1 MTTGTGSGGEAV
13 PIHSLGYLRLESTDL
28 EAWRTFAGDF
38 LGLMPVAAEGDDS
51 LRYRM
56 DHYPPR
62 LVVSPG
68 SEDRATAIGFE
79 VLNQRDLARVVGA
92 VEGAGIKVSDG
103 TDAECADRRVTGL
116 ARFDDPA
123 GNPVE
128 LFYGPVLDHVPVR
141 LPTVS
146 SFVTGDMG
154 MGHVIVTAEDGRGL
168 VDFYTGALGFYERNT
183 MGSRSRRVWFLSSNE
198 RHHTLGVA
206 TAPGRGRLLHLM
218 VEAATLDDVGLA
230 LDRAERHRIP
240 LMNSLGK
247 HTNDEMVSFYVY
259 SPERYAIEFGFGGL
273 RVRGEQPTYQIT
285 AGAYWG
291 HKFSPPPAGRKTDD

>member
-1 MTTGTGSGGEAV
+1 V
-13 PIHSLGYLRLESTDL
+13 PIHSLGYLRLTSTDL

-38 LGLMPVAAEGDDS
+38 LGLMPVTTVPGDS

-68 SEDRATAIGFE
+68 PESKAAAIGLE
-79 VLNQRDLARVVGA
+79 VLNERDLARVAAA
-92 VEGAGIKVSDG
+92 VEATGLKVTAG
-103 TDAECADRRVTGL
+103 TEAECADRRVTGM
-116 ARFDDPA
+116 ARFEDPA
-123 GNPVE
+123 GNPIE
-128 LFYGPVLDHVPVR
+128 LFYGPVLDHVPVQ
-141 LPTVS
+141 LPTVT

-168 VDFYTGALGFYERNT
+168 VDFYAGALGFYERNT
-183 MGSRSRRVWFLSSNE
+183 MRGRTGMVWFLSSND

-218 VEAATLDDVGLA
+218 VEAASLDDVGLA
-230 LDRAERHRIP
+230 LDRAGKLGIP

-247 HTNDEMVSFYVY
+247 HTNDKMVSFYVY
-259 SPERYAIEFGFGGL
+259 SPENYAIEFGFGGL
-273 RVRGEQPTYQIT
+273 RVHGEQPTYEIT
-285 AGAYWG
+285 AGAHWG
-291 HKFSPPPAGRKTDD
+291 HKFSPPPRREGSR

>member
-1 MTTGTGSGGEAV
+1 M
-13 PIHSLGYLRLESTDL
+13 PIHSLGYLRLESTGL
-28 EAWRTFAGDF
+28 GAWRTFAGDF
-38 LGLMPVAAEGDDS
+38 LGLMPVAAQGDDS

-68 SEDRATAIGFE
+68 SEDKASAIGFE
-79 VLNQRDLARVVGA
+79 VLNKRDLARVVGT
-92 VEGAGIKVSDG
+92 VEDAGIKVREG
-103 TDAECADRRVTGL
+103 TEAECADRQVTGL

-154 MGHVIVTAEDGRGL
+154 MGHVIVTAEDGLGL
-168 VDFYTGALGFYERNT
+168 ADFYTGVLGFHERNT
-183 MGSRSRRVWFLSSNE
+183 MGSGGRRVWFLSSND

-230 LDRAERHRIP
+230 LDRAEKHGIP
-240 LMNSLGK
+240 LMHTLGR
-247 HTNDEMVSFYVY
+247 HTNDQMVSFYVY
-259 SPERYAIEFGFGGL
+259 SPERYAIEFGYGGL

-285 AGAYWG
+285 AGAHWG
-291 HKFSPPPAGRKTDD
+291 HKFSPPPALSPPPAGRQSDD

>member
-1 MTTGTGSGGEAV
+1 
-13 PIHSLGYLRLESTDL
+13 
-28 EAWRTFAGDF
+28 
-38 LGLMPVAAEGDDS
+38 
-51 LRYRM
+51 M

-62 LVVSPG
+62 LVVTAGPA
-68 SEDRATAIGFE
+68 DKATAIGFE
-79 VLNQRDLARVVGA
+79 VSNKPDMERVVDA
-92 VEGAGIKVSDG
+92 VERAGVAVLAGSE
-103 TDAECADRRVTGL
+103 AECADRRVTGL

-128 LFYGPVLDHVPVR
+128 LFYGPVLDHVPVK

-154 MGHVIVTAEDGRGL
+154 MGHVIVTAEDARGL
-168 VDFYTGALGFYERNT
+168 VDFYTRALGFFERNT
-183 MGSRSRRVWFLSSNE
+183 MGGRSRRVWFLSPND

-230 LDRAERHRIP
+230 LDRAEKLEIP
-240 LMNSLGK
+240 LMHSLGK
-247 HTNDEMVSFYVY
+247 HTNDEMISFYVY

-291 HKFSPPPAGRKTDD
+291 HKFFPPPAGRKSDD

>member
-1 MTTGTGSGGEAV
+1 V

-38 LGLMPVAAEGDDS
+38 LGLMPVAAQDDDS

-68 SEDRATAIGFE
+68 PEDRATAIGLE
-79 VLNQRDLARVVGA
+79 VLNERDLARVVGA
-92 VEGAGIKVSDG
+92 VEGAGIKVTEG
-103 TDAECADRRVTGL
+103 TEAECAGRRVTGL

-168 VDFYTGALGFYERNT
+168 ADFYTGVLGLYERNT
-183 MGSRSRRVWFLSSNE
+183 MGSGRRRVWFLSSND

-230 LDRAERHRIP
+230 LDRAEKQGIP
-240 LMNSLGK
+240 LMHTLGR

-285 AGAYWG
+285 AGAHWG
-291 HKFSPPPAGRKTDD
+291 HRFIAPPARPAPPARAEEVR

>member
-1 MTTGTGSGGEAV
+1 V
-13 PIHSLGYLRLESTDL
+13 PIHSLGYLRLESADL
-28 EAWRTFAGDF
+28 DSWRTFAGDF
-38 LGLMPVAAEGDDS
+38 LGLMPVATENDDS

-68 SEDRATAIGFE
+68 AEDKAAAIGFE
-79 VLNQRDLARVVGA
+79 VLNQRDLARVTGA
-92 VEGAGIKVSDG
+92 VEAAGIKVRAG
-103 TDAECADRRVTGL
+103 TEAECADRRVTGL
-116 ARFDDPA
+116 ACFDDPA

-128 LFYGPVLDHVPVR
+128 LFYGPVLDHVPVQ

-154 MGHVIVTAEDGRGL
+154 MGHVIVTAEDGPGL
-168 VDFYTGALGFYERNT
+168 VDFYTGVLGFHERNT
-183 MGSRSRRVWFLSSNE
+183 MGSRKRRVWFLSPNE

-218 VEAATLDDVGLA
+218 VEAATLDDVGRA
-230 LDRAERHRIP
+230 LDRAERHGIP
-240 LMNSLGK
+240 LMHSLGK

-273 RVRGEQPTYQIT
+273 RVRGEQPTYHIT
-285 AGAYWG
+285 AGAHWG
-291 HKFSPPPAGRKTDD
+291 HKFTPPPARSKSDA

>member
-1 MTTGTGSGGEAV
+1 M

-28 EAWRTFAGDF
+28 GAWRTFAGDF
-38 LGLMPVAAEGDDS
+38 LGLMPVCAEGDDS

-68 SEDRATAIGFE
+68 SRDKAAAIGLE
-79 VLNQRDLARVVGA
+79 VLNERDLARVVGA
-92 VEGAGIKVSDG
+92 VEETGITVGEG
-103 TDAECADRRVTGL
+103 TEAECADRRVSGL

-141 LPTVS
+141 LPAVS

-168 VDFYTGALGFYERNT
+168 VDFYTGVLGFYERNT
-183 MGSRSRRVWFLSSNE
+183 MGSPRRKVWFLSSND

-230 LDRAERHRIP
+230 LDRAERYGIP

-247 HTNDEMVSFYVY
+247 HTNDEMISFYVY
-259 SPERYAIEFGFGGL
+259 SPEGYAIEFGFGGL
-273 RVRGEQPTYQIT
+273 RVQGEQPTYQIT

-291 HKFSPPPAGRKTDD
+291 HKFFPPPAGRKTDD

>member
-1 MTTGTGSGGEAV
+1 V

-28 EAWRTFAGDF
+28 EAWRVLAGDF
-38 LGLMPVAAEGDDS
+38 LGLMPVAADGDDS

-62 LVVSPG
+62 LVVTPG
-68 SEDRATAIGFE
+68 SADKATAIGFE
-79 VLNQRDLARVVGA
+79 VNNEKDLTRVVGN
-92 VEGAGIKVSDG
+92 VEDTGVVVRAG
-103 TDAECADRRVTGL
+103 TEAECADRRVTGM
-116 ARFDDPA
+116 AYFDDPA

-168 VDFYTGALGFYERNT
+168 VDFYTGALGFYQRNT
-183 MGSRSRRVWFLSSNE
+183 MGSRSRRVWFLSTND
-198 RHHTLGVA
+198 RHHTFGVA

-230 LDRAERHRIP
+230 LDRAEKLEIP
-240 LMNSLGK
+240 LMHSMGK
-247 HTNDEMVSFYVY
+247 HTNDEMISFYVY
-259 SPERYAIEFGFGGL
+259 SPERYAIEFGYGGL
-273 RVRGEQPTYQIT
+273 RVQGEQPTYHIT

-291 HKFSPPPAGRKTDD
+291 HKFFPPPAGRKADD

>member
-1 MTTGTGSGGEAV
+1 V

-28 EAWRTFAGDF
+28 DAWRTFASDF
-38 LGLMPVAAEGDDS
+38 LGLMPVTSGAGSTAVSDDDS

-68 SEDRATAIGFE
+68 AEDKAAAIGFE
-79 VLNQRDLARVVGA
+79 VLNDRDLARLSGA
-92 VEGAGIKVSDG
+92 VEGAGIKVREG
-103 TDAECADRRVTGL
+103 TAAQCADRRVTGL
-116 ARFDDPA
+116 ACFDDPA

-128 LFYGPVLDHVPVR
+128 LFYGPVLDHVPVQ

-168 VDFYTGALGFYERNT
+168 VDFYTGVLGFFERNT
-183 MGSRSRRVWFLSSNE
+183 MGGRNRRVWFLSPND

-218 VEAATLDDVGLA
+218 VEAATLDDVGRA
-230 LDRAERHRIP
+230 LDRADKHGIP
-240 LMNSLGK
+240 LMHSLGK

-259 SPERYAIEFGFGGL
+259 SPEKYAIEFGHGGL
-273 RVRGEQPTYQIT
+273 RVRGEQPTYHIT
-285 AGAYWG
+285 AGAHWG
-291 HKFSPPPAGRKTDD
+291 HKFFPPPTDKRQDKESDD